1 MESVVTNVTN
11 VSSSFHNLRKLLDL
25 VKADVDTVKPDDVSY
40 VSSGYAPLSVRLVQA
55 AVKGWP
61 GRSSEALREL
71 YGKGIDVRQVSEGGV
86 PEDLSTAM
94 HGGGGG
100 GSNGSNNNMMKK
112 SPSLALV
119 ATTIRK
125 EQESQGNDDGDG
137 DDNGDGN
144 DNGTGTGN
152 GNNDYNKNNKK
163 PVLLVCFIGGVTYM
177 EIAALRFLGKGPT
190 FPYSIM
196 ICCTGIING
205 NTFLQSLS

>member
-1 MESVVTNVTN
+1 MGN

-100 GSNGSNNNMMKK
+100 GGNGSNNNMMKK

-125 EQESQGNDDGDG
+125 ERESQGNDDCDG
-137 DDNGDGN
+137 DCNGDGN
-144 DNGTGTGN
+144 DNGTGTGTGN
-152 GNNDYNKNNKK
+152 GNSDYNKNNKK
-163 PVLLVCFIGGVTYM
+163 PVLLVCFIG
-177 EIAALRFLGKGPT
+177 
-190 FPYSIM
+190 
-196 ICCTGIING
+196 
-205 NTFLQSLS
+205 